1 MILESGNYAGEFKM
15 LQARKVDLSM
25 GTEYLQICL
34 IAENIEIFIIKRGS
48 KPFWSIRQEFDFKQG
63 LLFVSRMVV

>member
-48 KPFWSIRQEFDFKQG
+48 KPF
-63 LLFVSRMVV
+63 